1 MRRKL
6 ALLIILLVLSGLGA
20 GAWYAL
26 HPPVELFLVP
36 GATDIQMIDM
46 GMGAQLITYHAPGTA
61 YAWRAV
67 VERTLIQSGW
77 VNPSWWHP
85 GLPDLTY
92 ACRSEFGLGA
102 LWSQA
107 DLRGEPNDARIS
119 IRRWVELAWWWYVPL
134 PIGHDDTISH
144 RY

>member
-1 MRRKL
+1 MRRKR
-6 ALLIILLVLSGLGA
+6 AILIILLVLGGLGA
-20 GAWYAL
+20 GIWRAL
-26 HPPVELFLVP
+26 HPPIGEFLVP
-36 GATDIQMIDM
+36 GATDIQVIEM
-46 GMGAQLITYHAPGTA
+46 GTGAQLITYHAPGTA
-61 YAWRAV
+61 YAWRAA
-67 VERTLIQSGW
+67 VERTLVQRGW

-119 IRRWVELAWWWYVPL
+119 IRRWVEPPWWWYMPW
-134 PIGHDDTISH
+134 PNGRNDTPSH
-144 RY
+144 R